1 MSAVRVRLS
10 PPENNNYYF
19 LFCTSSSMIVPNET
33 FGSPINRNF
42 KKSRSFKLNKYF
54 LPIWFDS
61 SLQFSSGPFPNETFG
76 TETEKQFLFQI
87 NLVLITK

>member
-1 MSAVRVRLS
+1 MKHLEVQLIGILRKAEVL
-10 PPENNNYYF
+10 N
-19 LFCTSSSMIVPNET
+19 L
-33 FGSPINRNF
+33 INI
-42 KKSRSFKLNKYF
+42 F